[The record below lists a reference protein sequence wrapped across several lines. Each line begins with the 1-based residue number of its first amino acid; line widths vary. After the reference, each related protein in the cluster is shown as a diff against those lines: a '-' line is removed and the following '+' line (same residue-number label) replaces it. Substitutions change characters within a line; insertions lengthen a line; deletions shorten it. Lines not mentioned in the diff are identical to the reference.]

1 MVTKRNSALIA
12 GIVILMMA
20 AVAAFTYGYIHN
32 TLIIPGNP
40 ENTVGNIK
48 SSGLLFKAE
57 ILGWSLIL
65 ICDVIAAWAL
75 YIFFRND
82 HPKLSLLMAGLRII
96 YTAILGVAILNFIQ
110 ILNILGGNTIA
121 NSEFGTQKVI
131 LHLQSFEMTWSFGL
145 IIFGFHLLLLGFLAL
160 KSWNIH
166 RFWGIMLIVAAV
178 SYVGIHCAKI
188 LLPEFENPVKTAEMI
203 LSLPMTFGEVGF
215 AVWLI
220 IRGGKANIHLH
231 ENLPNR

>member
-1 MVTKRNSALIA
+1 
-12 GIVILMMA
+12 
-20 AVAAFTYGYIHN
+20 
-32 TLIIPGNP
+32 
-40 ENTVGNIK
+40 
-48 SSGLLFKAE
+48 
-57 ILGWSLIL
+57 
-65 ICDVIAAWAL
+65 
-75 YIFFRND
+75 
-82 HPKLSLLMAGLRII
+82 
-96 YTAILGVAILNFIQ
+96 
-110 ILNILGGNTIA
+110 
-121 NSEFGTQKVI
+121 
-131 LHLQSFEMTWSFGL
+131 MTWSFGL